1 MSMDPLNQKERAAA
15 QRKFMGV
22 YLLSI
27 LIPCIAVYFLAQSS
41 DNRLESENT
50 QLKSLIRLLVG
61 VNAIESEAQKLKDI
75 DKRFSQST
83 DKEMSAND
91 LTAVNAAKDSI
102 TRTITAI
109 KGDSAKIVSEVGS
122 VNKDNAAGVIQNLG
136 VFLDNW
142 GTIKGLRETSKSAGN
157 EAAAL
162 QDANAKLQQAEAK
175 NDALQTK
182 LDLMMMMAAKGG
194 GGGGGGGD
202 DKLKK
207 ENDELKAELK
217 ELKAGGGGGG
227 KADAFCEARILLQTA
242 ANLKDRADLGRVTLK
257 DVEIQK
263 KYKEALDKYYKLMKL
278 VDSPGI
284 TEYQKNMMKE
294 KAQSAISEIEM
305 KMK

>member
-27 LIPCIAVYFLAQSS
+27 LIPCIAVYFMAKSS

-61 VNAIESEAQKLKDI
+61 VNAIEGEAQKLKDI

-122 VNKDNAAGVIQNLG
+122 VNKDYAAGVIQNLG

-175 NDALQTK
+175 IDALQGQ
-182 LDLMMMMAAKGG
+182 LNMLLALAGAK
-194 GGGGGGGD
+194 GGGGGGD

-217 ELKAGGGGGG
+217 ELKAGGG
-227 KADAFCEARILLQTA
+227 KVDAFCEARILLQTA

-257 DVEIQK
+257 DIEIQK

-284 TEYQKNMMKE
+284 TEYQKSMMKE
-294 KAQSAISEIEM
+294 KAQSAINEIEM